1 MIKKLIVLTS
11 VVFMGLTSL
20 YAQDELK
27 TSFETVYGALKQAGT
42 INYQE
47 NCPTCLKE
55 SNHKKILGNLVSE
68 SNHQTIE
75 LSVITEEELTQYFNE
90 LASNDKIPFGYA
102 YDGCYAR
109 AHKMSRILESKGV
122 ITGKA
127 FVEGNLNVVSPLLGK
142 VNWWY
147 HVAPVVLVK
156 KDGKEIPYVID
167 PSLFKKPVPFDDW
180 RDSMTGGKKEN
191 LDNQYFTNRFSYSP
205 NDKLPPPKSSFT
217 ESDLADTQTTM
228 SNYRNTLS
236 QIVKSRPVKE

>member
-1 MIKKLIVLTS
+1 MINKLFVLTS
-11 VVFMGLTSL
+11 FAFLALTNL
-20 YAQDELK
+20 YGQDELK
-27 TSFETVYGALKQAGT
+27 TSFESVSGALKQAGT

-55 SNHKKILGNLVSE
+55 SNHKKVLGNLVSV

-75 LSVITEEELTQYFNE
+75 LSVISEEELTQYFNE

-109 AHKMSRILESKGV
+109 AHKMSHILAAKGI

-156 KDGKEIPYVID
+156 KNGKEIPYVID
-167 PSLFKKPVPFDDW
+167 PSLFKKPVPFDEW
-180 RDSMTGGKKEN
+180 RDSMTGGKAEN

-205 NDKLPPPKSSFT
+205 NDKLPPPKTSFN
-217 ESDLADTQTTM
+217 EYDLADTQTVM
-228 SNYRNTLS
+228 STYRSTLS
-236 QIVKSRPVKE
+236 QIVNSRLVKE

>member
-1 MIKKLIVLTS
+1 MLKKIILSALIAFITFPNLS
-11 VVFMGLTSL
+11 
-20 YAQDELK
+20 AQDELK
-27 TSFETVYGALKQAGT
+27 SSFEKVYGALKQAGT

-47 NCPTCLKE
+47 NCPTCLKVA
-55 SNHKKILGNLVSE
+55 NNPKKLSNLVSE

-75 LSVITEEELTQYFNE
+75 LSVVTEKELAKYFDE
-90 LASNDKIPFGYA
+90 LASNENIPFGYA

-109 AHKMSRILESKGV
+109 AHKMSRILEGKGI

-167 PSLFKKPVPFDDW
+167 PSLFKKPIPFNEW
-180 RDSMTGGKKEN
+180 RDLMTGGKKEN
-191 LDNQYFTNRFSYSP
+191 LDNQYFTNRFSYTP
-205 NDKLPPPKSSFT
+205 NDKAPPPKLSFT
-217 ESDLADTQTTM
+217 DDDIASTQSTM
-228 SNYRNTLS
+228 AGYRNTLS
-236 QIVKSRPVKE
+236 QIVKNHAK